1 MNTEQTKPPLDR
13 ALLQLRI
20 VLANALTVTDAI
32 CALRPRGD
40 HLLPSL
46 YTELQTLQRVVGR
59 TRTVLRRY
67 LPPEERSDG

>member
-1 MNTEQTKPPLDR
+1 MNAEPTEPPLDH

-32 CALRPRGD
+32 RALRLRGD

-46 YTELQTLQRVVGR
+46 YTELSTLQHVVR
-59 TRTVLRRY
+59 HTRAVLRRY
-67 LPPEERSDG
+67 LPPEGSLP